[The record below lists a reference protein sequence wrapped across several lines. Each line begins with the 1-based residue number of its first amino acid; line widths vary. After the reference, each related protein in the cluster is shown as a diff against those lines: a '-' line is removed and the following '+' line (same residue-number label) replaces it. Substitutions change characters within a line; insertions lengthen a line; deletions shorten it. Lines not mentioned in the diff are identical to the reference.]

1 MNNYVQIGIRI
12 LSEKGCTLI
21 FTQEGWDL
29 FIMFWLQLS
38 IILCCIAI
46 GGRFSGIGL
55 GAAGGLG
62 LAILTIGFGM
72 ALGEAPTSVIFI
84 IIAVITCVSILQG
97 AGGLDFLVSIAEKI
111 LRKKPSA
118 ITFLGPFVCY
128 FFTVICG
135 TSYVAF
141 SVYPVIAE
149 IAIAARIRPERAMS
163 MSVIASNMA
172 IPASPTTAL
181 TAAMIGITA
190 ASGVTPAAILLV
202 TIPACFLGVLAGC
215 LFVYKRGAEL
225 QQDPEFQRRIA
236 SGEFQ
241 DQIASKQVALKD
253 MSKQA
258 KISLAI
264 FLLSIA
270 SIILVSSFPA
280 LLPKLSNGAKE
291 TVMSIPV
298 LLQVVM
304 LATGAIIMIICKVSP
319 DRLDS
324 GSVFKAGL
332 VGVVGILG
340 ISWMTDTFFSAYL
353 GFIKEMSAHII
364 LQSPALFGLAL
375 FIASMILYSPA
386 ATAVALM
393 PIGVSLGLSPEI
405 LIGMLPATC
414 AVFIIPG
421 GAQIGC
427 VAFDRTGTTQI
438 GRFGF
443 NHSYLIPGLV
453 AMGASIIC
461 SITFAK
467 MIF

>member
-1 MNNYVQIGIRI
+1 MFNKRKYHYVYAKRMVVIN
-12 LSEKGCTLI
+12 
-21 FTQEGWDL
+21 
-29 FIMFWLQLS
+29 MFWIQLA
-38 IILCCIAI
+38 ILFSCIAI

-55 GAAGGLG
+55 GAAGGFG
-62 LAILTIGFGM
+62 LAVLTIGFGM
-72 ALGEAPTSVIFI
+72 SLGEPPVSVILI
-84 IIAVITCVSILQG
+84 IMSVVTCVSILQG
-97 AGGLDFLVSIAEKI
+97 AGGLDFLVAIAEKI
-111 LRKKPSA
+111 LRKTPGA

-149 IAIAARIRPERAMS
+149 VAIDARIRPERAMS

-172 IPASPTTAL
+172 IPSSPTSAI
-181 TAAMIGITA
+181 TAAMIAITA
-190 ASGVTPAAILLV
+190 PLGVAPIDILLV
-202 TIPACFLGVLAGC
+202 TIPACFIGVLAGC
-215 LFVYKRGAEL
+215 IFVYKRGAEL
-225 QQDPEFQRRIA
+225 ACDPEFQRRVA

-241 DQIASKQVALKD
+241 DRAAVNVQSLADVGSK
-253 MSKQA
+253 A
-258 KISLAI
+258 KMSLAI
-264 FLLSIA
+264 FIVGIVGIIA
-270 SIILVSSFPA
+270 VSSFPS
-280 LLPKLSNGAKE
+280 LIPKLGDQLKP
-291 TVMSIPV
+291 MSIPS

-304 LATGAIIMIICKVSP
+304 LATGGIIMAVCRVER

-340 ISWMTDTFFSAYL
+340 ISWMTDTFLGAYI
-353 GFIKEMSAHII
+353 GQIKEISAGM
-364 LQSPALFGLAL
+364 LTTSPFLFGIALFV
-375 FIASMILYSPA
+375 ASMALYSPA

-393 PIGVSLGLSPEI
+393 PIGVSLGMPPAM
-405 LIGMLPATC
+405 LIGLLPAAC

-443 NHSYLIPGLV
+443 NHSYLLPGLV
-453 AMGASIIC
+453 AMAVSTIC
-461 SITFAK
+461 SLAIAQAVF
-467 MIF
+467 